1 MAVYYY
7 YDVRG
12 NWRCERHGGAGVARR
27 AGGRWRLRSDGC
39 RDAFGEDEDWRVRQE
54 VDEFKVRSKVEL
66 LEAKLGE
73 MNGMKKMLEEEAC
86 WRWWAEWRIRS
97 LELAIERMA
106 EGINEKAMDKDK
118 GCDEYL
124 KEVGGKIEV
133 VLKNFCSAGLQ
144 TIGEAAKRRE
154 KARRKKRK
162 KMRRRHVGTIETAQ
176 YNGERSRGEEWSDS
190 GDEKSHVR
198 QFSGIA
204 VENGTMVEP
213 AAGEIRSGSCDS
225 ILFSGTAVENGTLA
239 GDMAEYAE
247 KSENELMDD
256 DCMTDM
262 HIVFEGGDIAAQVA
276 EETEVKS
283 SDVCRRPGRCDQGLV
298 KHGWVPRRATATR
311 GVG

>member
-154 KARRKKRK
+154 KARINKRK
-162 KMRRRHVGTIETAQ
+162 KMRRRRVGTIETAQ
-176 YNGERSRGEEWSDS
+176 YNGERSRGEEWSAS
-190 GDEKSHVR
+190 GDEASHVR
-198 QFSGIA
+198 QFSGLA
-204 VENGTMVEP
+204 VEHGDMVDT
-213 AAGEIRSGSCDS
+213 AAVEIRSGSGDA
-225 ILFSGTAVENGTLA
+225 ILFSGTAAENGTTAA
-239 GDMAEYAE
+239 GDMAESAE
-247 KSENELMDD
+247 KSENELVDD
-256 DCMTDM
+256 DFMN
-262 HIVFEGGDIAAQVA
+262 E
-276 EETEVKS
+276 
-283 SDVCRRPGRCDQGLV
+283 DVLRKDED
-298 KHGWVPRRATATR
+298 
-311 GVG
+311 